1 MMTWWQDL
9 WREPWTHA
17 AAGAATLLAVAWLVG
32 AIARFMLFRVV
43 RGLTRRTVWR
53 WDDALFEHGTFK
65 WLARMAPTVVVQFG
79 IALVPGLPT
88 EVRRMVIDVA
98 GALMVCFGVMAVS
111 AALSAMEDLYRRS
124 ADGQR
129 SIKSL
134 VQLAKLAL
142 FVVAALVVVVSFTGR
157 SVGWMLSGLGAM
169 SAVLMLVFKDTLL
182 GFVAGL
188 QLSSSDMLRVG
199 DWITMPAAGADG
211 DVIDIALYTVKV
223 RNFDN
228 TIVTVP
234 TWKLIAESYQN
245 WRGMTESGGRRIK
258 RALHIDA
265 SSVHFLEPAELDA
278 LSRFRLLRDYL
289 AGKQRDLEQ
298 WNHTLGDDAIVPF
311 NRRRLTN
318 LGTFRAY
325 VNAYLASHPRIRK
338 DMTCMARQMEG
349 GPQGV
354 PLELYCFTDTT
365 VWKDYETIQS
375 DLFDHLIALLP
386 AFGLSLYQQP
396 SGHDVRE
403 ALAGMGAARAESPL
417 PAPNG
422 KPVAWPVST

>member
-1 MMTWWQDL
+1 MTWWQDL
-9 WREPWTHA
+9 WREPWTHM

-32 AIARFMLFRVV
+32 TVAHFMLFRVV
-43 RGLTRRTVWR
+43 RGVTRRTAWR
-53 WDDALFEHGTFK
+53 WDSALFDHGAFK

-79 IALVPGLPT
+79 IALVPGLPA
-88 EVRRMVIDVA
+88 EVRRMTVDVA
-98 GALMVCFGVMAVS
+98 TALMVCFGVMAVS
-111 AALSAMEDLYRRS
+111 SALSAVEDLYRRS
-124 ADGQR
+124 SDGQR
-129 SIKSL
+129 SIKGM
-134 VQLAKLAL
+134 VQLGKLVL

-188 QLSSSDMLRVG
+188 QLSSNDMLRVG

-245 WRGMTESGGRRIK
+245 WRGMAESGGRRIK
-258 RALHIDA
+258 RSLRIDA
-265 SSVHFLEPAELDA
+265 GSVHFLEPEELAA
-278 LSRFRLLRDYL
+278 LSRSRLLRDYL
-289 AGKQRDLEQ
+289 TSKQHDLEQ
-298 WNHTLGDDAIVPF
+298 WNRALGDDAVAPF

-325 VNAYLASHPRIRK
+325 VNAYLAAHPRIRK

-349 GPQGV
+349 GPEGV

-365 VWKDYETIQS
+365 AWVEYETIQS
-375 DLFDHLIALLP
+375 DIFDHLIALLP
-386 AFGLSLYQQP
+386 AFGLHLYQQP

-403 ALAGMGAARAESPL
+403 ALAGAGTARAESQL

-422 KPVAWPVST
+422 KQAAWPVST